1 VPVFVEIAKAMGLT
15 KKSFDRPA
23 HVVEA
28 KIDKVTGLLAAPGA
42 PAGSVYSEVF
52 VEGSAPI
59 EVAPLPGEVTNST
72 LVTGEYGDE

>member
-1 VPVFVEIAKAMGLT
+1 FVDIAKAMGLQ

-23 HVVEA
+23 GVVEV

-42 PAGSVYSEVF
+42 PASTIYSEVF
-52 VEGSAPI
+52 VEGAAPT